1 MSESTRDITPAQT
14 RRAYRFGI
22 ANGVLFAVGVA
33 FVDPVTVLPALVSRL
48 TDSEVVIGSISAIG
62 MSGWFLPQLFAAN
75 YLQARPHKRP
85 LYVFA
90 ATIRT
95 IGLLSAIPLLYFL
108 APARPTAALLAFF
121 LAYSCYSLAGGLSGP
136 AFLDIVAKTVP
147 ARKLGAFFG
156 HRQFWGGL
164 GAIGSGALVRA
175 VLASD
180 AFAFPKD
187 YALLFTGALLAFAPG
202 WILFS
207 LIHEPPGKVAEEPK
221 PLLVFLRSAP
231 ATVRRHR
238 EFRLL
243 LASRLL
249 TGAVGIA
256 LPFYIIYARRVLGVP
271 ESTVGTYISVQMAGS
286 VVLVPLWAYLND
298 RQGPRRLLIS
308 VVALYSAI
316 CGIALIASLFPQAVT
331 FGRFALMAVFF
342 PLAAIGA
349 GSFMG
354 YTNYLFAIAPEEQ
367 RTLYI
372 GIQNTLFAVTSFLP
386 LLGGL
391 IVAMASFSVLFAVAA
406 AFSVAALLATLR
418 LPKSRPGNAE

>member
-1 MSESTRDITPAQT
+1 MSENTRDITPAQT
-14 RRAYRFGI
+14 LRAYRFGI
-22 ANGVLFAVGVA
+22 ANGVLFAIGMA
-33 FVDPVTVLPALVSRL
+33 FVDPITVLPVLVSRL

-90 ATIRT
+90 ATLRT
-95 IGLLSAIPLLYFL
+95 ISLLSTIPLLYFL
-108 APARPTAALLAFF
+108 APARPTAALVAFF

-156 HRQFWGGL
+156 HRSFWGAL

-187 YALLFTGALLAFAPG
+187 YALLFAGALVAFAPA

-207 LIHEPPGKVAEEPK
+207 LIHEPAGKVTEVPK
-221 PLLVFLRSAP
+221 PLLPFLRSAP

-249 TGAVGIA
+249 SGAVGIA

-271 ESTVGTYISVQMAGS
+271 ESTVGIYISLQMAGS
-286 VVLVPLWAYLND
+286 VALVPLWAYLND
-298 RQGPRRLLIS
+298 RRGPRHLLLA
-308 VVALYSAI
+308 VMALYCAASA
-316 CGIALIASLFPQAVT
+316 IALIASLFPQAVT

-349 GSFMG
+349 GTFMG
-354 YTNYLFAIAPEEQ
+354 YTNYLFAIAPEEK
-367 RTLYI
+367 RTTYI
-372 GIQNTLFAVTSFLP
+372 GIQNTLFALTSFLP

-391 IVAMASFSVLFAVAA
+391 IVAMASFAVLFAVAT
-406 AFSVAALLATLR
+406 AFSLAGLLATIR
-418 LPKSRPGNAE
+418 LPKSRLGSAE

>member
-1 MSESTRDITPAQT
+1 MTPAQT

-22 ANGVLFAVGVA
+22 ANGVLFGIGMA

-48 TDSEVVIGSISAIG
+48 TDSEVLIGCISTIG
-62 MSGWFLPQLFAAN
+62 MSGWFLPQLLAAN

-85 LYVFA
+85 LYIFA

-95 IGLLSAIPLLYFL
+95 IGLFSAIPLLYFL
-108 APARPTAALLAFF
+108 APARPTAALVAFF
-121 LAYSCYSLAGGLSGP
+121 MAYSCFSLAGGLSGP

-187 YALLFTGALLAFAPG
+187 YTLLLAGALVIFVPG

-207 LIHEPPGKVAEEPK
+207 VIHEPAGKVADEPK
-221 PLLVFLRSAP
+221 PLLAFLRSAP

-249 TGAVGIA
+249 SGAVGIS
-256 LPFYIIYARRVLGVP
+256 LPFYIIYARRILGVP
-271 ESTVGTYISVQMAGS
+271 ESTVGTYISIQMAGS

-298 RQGPRRLLIS
+298 RRGPRQLLLA
-308 VVALYSAI
+308 VVALYCAASA
-316 CGIALIASLFPQAVT
+316 IALIASLFPQSLT

-354 YTNYLFAIAPEEQ
+354 YTNYLFAIAPEQE

-406 AFSVAALLATLR
+406 AFSVAALLATLK
-418 LPKSRPGNAE
+418 LPKSRLGNAE